1 MINLH
6 THTNKSLDGVLDVN
20 DVLNICEQNNI
31 SYVSI
36 TDHDTCDAY
45 KDIKDNNFTG
55 TLIYGI
61 EADALI
67 GKETYDILCY
77 GFNLK
82 NVSEWAKNKYTTIE
96 ERQTIIFNEL
106 KQISKKQNICLDEST
121 PYNPKEEYA
130 HAAIFRMLDNSFKEK
145 YNLTKISDLYRESTI
160 NKDFPLY
167 IDMSILWPT
176 IEEVRNVI
184 HENRGLIF
192 LAHPF
197 KYGKKDVNELLK
209 EALSYIDGIEVY
221 NGNTDEEVKFLYD
234 FAKENNLLMS
244 CGSDFHSTENHND
257 IIVQI
262 NDKLEQEIVDW
273 INNNPNK
280 EKNLFKSF

>member
-6 THTNKSLDGVLDVN
+6 THTNKSLDGILDVN
-20 DVLNICEQNNI
+20 DVLNICEENNI

-67 GKETYDILCY
+67 GKEIYDILCY

-106 KQISKKQNICLDEST
+106 KQISKKQNIYLDEST

-184 HENRGLIF
+184 HENGGLIF

-209 EALSYIDGIEVY
+209 EALYYIDGIEVY

-262 NDKLEQEIVDW
+262 NDKLEQEIIDW

-280 EKNLFKSF
+280 TYFKR

>member
-20 DVLNICEQNNI
+20 DVLNICEENNI

-106 KQISKKQNICLDEST
+106 KQISKKQNIYLDEST

-130 HAAIFRMLDNSFKEK
+130 HAAIFRMLDISFKEK

-184 HENRGLIF
+184 HENGGLIF

-280 EKNLFKSF
+280 TYFKR

>member
-20 DVLNICEQNNI
+20 DVLNICEENNI

-106 KQISKKQNICLDEST
+106 KQISKKQNIYLDEST

-184 HENRGLIF
+184 HENGGLIF

-262 NDKLEQEIVDW
+262 NDKLEQEIIDW

-280 EKNLFKSF
+280 TYFKR

>member
-20 DVLNICEQNNI
+20 DVLNICEENNI

-106 KQISKKQNICLDEST
+106 KQISKKQNIYLDEST

-184 HENRGLIF
+184 HENGGLIF

-280 EKNLFKSF
+280 TYFKR

>member
-106 KQISKKQNICLDEST
+106 KQISKKQNIYLDEST

-184 HENRGLIF
+184 HENGGLIF

-280 EKNLFKSF
+280 TYFKR

>member
-20 DVLNICEQNNI
+20 DVLNICEENNI
-31 SYVSI
+31 SYISI

-106 KQISKKQNICLDEST
+106 KQISKKQNIYLDEST

-160 NKDFPLY
+160 NKDFPLH

-184 HENRGLIF
+184 HENGGLIF

-280 EKNLFKSF
+280 TYFKR

>member
-20 DVLNICEQNNI
+20 DVLNICEENNI

-106 KQISKKQNICLDEST
+106 KQISKKQNIYLDEST

-184 HENRGLIF
+184 HENGGLIF

-221 NGNTDEEVKFLYD
+221 NGNTDEEVKFLYG

-280 EKNLFKSF
+280 TYFKR

>member
-20 DVLNICEQNNI
+20 DVLNICEENNI

-106 KQISKKQNICLDEST
+106 KQISKKQNIYLDEST

-160 NKDFPLY
+160 SKDFPLY

-184 HENRGLIF
+184 HENGGLIF

-262 NDKLEQEIVDW
+262 NDKLEQEIIDW

-280 EKNLFKSF
+280 TYFKR